1 MCMRKILTAVVAVTI
16 FSGVIQA
23 QVYIQTTLPT
33 VGLVQKNQLW
43 NLVLI
48 NGTTGSIEGKMELV
62 LRDRQTGMELMT
74 ATTSRF
80 SLPKGSLSVNVNNL
94 NPIQYNYLGMDP
106 GNMLSGLLPTGAYI
120 ACYSFTKIAAE
131 KPEQL
136 TEECVSFDIEPLSPP
151 MLIFPGDSSE
161 LEAIPAQFT
170 WTPPTP
176 AGMINRL
183 RYEILITE
191 IKPGQNADEAMQ
203 DNMSFY
209 NSADVM
215 NNFLTYPATLP
226 AFEKE
231 KWYGWQVVARDDK
244 SYAGKS
250 EVWVFKVKKE
260 SELEKIIRGTPY
272 IKMKPDVPELGIAP
286 NGVLKISYFNRS
298 ADSTINVILYN
309 LSADDGRGKQPSI
322 AVKVIPGENQLQLNL
337 KKIIHL
343 SEESTYKAE
352 IISSS
357 GERNSILF
365 RIKYFQDK

>member
-1 MCMRKILTAVVAVTI
+1 MRKILTAVAAALIASACV
-16 FSGVIQA
+16 QA

-48 NGTTGSIEGKMELV
+48 NGTTGSMEGKLELV

-80 SLPKGSLSVNVNNL
+80 SLPKGSLSVNVNIL
-94 NPIQYNYLGMDP
+94 NPIQYNYLGMEP
-106 GNMLSGLLPTGAYI
+106 GSMFSGLLPAGVYI
-120 ACYSFTKIAAE
+120 ACYLFTKITAD
-131 KPEQL
+131 KPEPL
-136 TEECVSFDIEPLSPP
+136 AEECVSFDIEPLSPP

-161 LEAIPAQFT
+161 LEAMPAQFT

-176 AGMINRL
+176 AGMISRL
-183 RYEILITE
+183 QYEILITE
-191 IKPGQNADEAMQ
+191 IKPGQKADEAMQ

-209 NSADVM
+209 NSANVM

-244 SYAGKS
+244 NYAGKS

-272 IKMKPDVPELGIAP
+272 IKMKPDLPELGIAP
-286 NGVLKISYFNRS
+286 NGILKISYFNRS
-298 ADSTINVILYN
+298 TDSTANVFLYN
-309 LSADDGRGKQPSI
+309 LSEDDGGRKQPSI
-322 AVKVIPGENQLQLNL
+322 AVKIIPGENQLQLNL

-365 RIKYFQDK
+365 RVKYFQDK